1 MTEILRRLAD
11 PQQQV
16 RLFQSVPMPFECT
29 PEEVAEA
36 LQSRTEDSPKA
47 QASARWVALWDKA
60 VQESRMG
67 DVAQVC
73 ASCTLCMCACAFLT
87 PVFCV
92 HPMETAR
99 PFWPICTY

>member
-73 ASCTLCMCACAFLT
+73 ASCTLCM
-87 PVFCV
+87 
-92 HPMETAR
+92 
-99 PFWPICTY
+99 